1 MASITVAPTPPLPQ
15 GIVTFLLTDI
25 EGSTKLWEESPQPM
39 AVAVTRH
46 DALAARLIV
55 QHNGMLVKSRGEGD
69 SLFAVF
75 ARTTDAVL
83 AAYNMQKALHA
94 ERWPTPRPILVRMAL
109 HVGEAELRDGD
120 YFGGTVNRCARLRA
134 AGSGGQI
141 LVSQAVREVVRDTL
155 PSSLGFR
162 DLGEHR
168 LRDLT
173 RPERVFQLM
182 ADDLPHEF
190 GPLHTL
196 NMHPNNLPVQRDALI
211 GRERQVNAVQTL
223 LRQPN
228 VRLVTLLGP
237 GGTGKTRLA
246 LHVAADMLDDFDDGV
261 YLVPL
266 AAVRDTSQVVPAIA
280 YTLDVR
286 EIPPL
291 SMVATL
297 KERLRDRQMLL
308 VLDNFEQV
316 VDAAAEVVDLL
327 DAAAG
332 PKMLVTSRTVL
343 RVRGEAQYL
352 VPPLTVPDSLRLA
365 ADGNTL
371 ATLAEYEAVR
381 LFVERARAARP
392 DFALT
397 PENAVVVAQ
406 ICQRLDGLPL
416 AIELA
421 ATRIRTLSPQAML
434 ARLNHRLQLLTV
446 GARDLPSR
454 HQTLRAAIEWSYEL
468 LDPPCQTLLRRL
480 AVFSGGSTLEAIE
493 GVVGDMPP
501 AEGETAIGVLD
512 GIEALASQS
521 LLQSR
526 DQRPDEPRFVMLA
539 TIQEFAAEELVK
551 SGEGDILRERHAR
564 YFLAFVRRAQPNLFG
579 PQAGLWLDRLESE
592 HDNLRDATRW
602 FVESGLAAEALHL
615 TGAMWRFWE
624 VRGYLSE
631 GRTALEEALRLGAE
645 AAATDRIPAL
655 NGAGILARNQS
666 DYAAARRY
674 HQQTLELAE
683 AAQDLGAIVS
693 SLGNLGI
700 VAQAQGDYSTAEARY
715 HQALTTS
722 RQLGDQR
729 GVAGS
734 LYDLGWLA
742 FDRGEW
748 ETARRLHQESLG
760 IRREVGDRLGVAY
773 SLLALGH
780 VARAQNNYDDAR
792 ARYEESRQLAQA
804 MGDRLHVGVSL
815 YGLGVTAWRQGH
827 WEESRQYYLDSLN
840 ILRDLGSRRE
850 IVACLM
856 GLGIVA
862 AEMNQFERAA
872 RLLGA
877 SGVLLAAME
886 ARLPALDQADLDH
899 YIGLIHLMSD
909 ASTEGAFAAGG
920 QMTLEEAM
928 AYAAGG

>member
-1 MASITVAPTPPLPQ
+1 M
-15 GIVTFLLTDI
+15 LTDI
-25 EGSTKLWEESPQPM
+25 EGSTKLWEDSPQLM
-39 AVAVTRH
+39 AAAVARH
-46 DALAARLIV
+46 DALAARLIA
-55 QHNGMLVKSRGEGD
+55 QHSGVLVKSRGEGD
-69 SLFAVF
+69 SLFVVF
-75 ARTTDAVL
+75 ARPTDAIL
-83 AAYNMQKALHA
+83 AAYDMQKALHA
-94 ERWPTPRPILVRMAL
+94 EPWPTPRPILVRMAL

-120 YFGGTVNRCARLRA
+120 YFGSAVNRCARLRA
-134 AGSGGQI
+134 AGSGGQV
-141 LVSQAVREVVRDTL
+141 LVSQAAREVVRDSL
-155 PSSLGFR
+155 PGSLGFR

-173 RPERVFQLM
+173 RPERVFQLL
-182 ADDLPHEF
+182 ADDLPSEF

-196 NMHPNNLPVQRDALI
+196 NIHPNNLPVQRDALI
-211 GRERQVNAVQTL
+211 GRDRQVNAVQTL
-223 LRQPN
+223 LRQPG

-246 LHVAADMLDDFDDGV
+246 LHVAADMLDDFNDGV
-261 YLVPL
+261 FLVSL
-266 AAVRDTSQVVPAIA
+266 AAVRDPGLVLPTIA

-291 SMVATL
+291 SIVATL
-297 KERLRDRQMLL
+297 KERLRDRHMLL

-316 VDAAAEVVDLL
+316 VNAAAEVVDLL

-332 PKMLVTSRTVL
+332 PKILVTSRTVL
-343 RVRGEAQYL
+343 RVRGEIQYL

-365 ADGNTL
+365 GDANTVAGL
-371 ATLAEYEAVR
+371 GEYEAVR

-397 PENAVVVAQ
+397 PENALVVAQ

-454 HQTLRAAIEWSYEL
+454 HQTLRAAIEWSYDL
-468 LDPPCQTLLRRL
+468 LDAPYQTLLRRL
-480 AVFSGGSTLEAIE
+480 AVFSGGSTLEAID
-493 GVVGDMPP
+493 GVVGGMPP
-501 AEGETAIGVLD
+501 VEGETAIDVLD

-526 DQRPDEPRFVMLA
+526 DERPGESRYLMLA
-539 TIQEFAAEELVK
+539 TIQEFAAEQLAS
-551 SGEGDILRERHAR
+551 SGEEDTLRERHAR
-564 YFLAFVRRAQPNLFG
+564 YFLDFVCRAQPELFG
-579 PQAGLWLDRLESE
+579 AQVGLWLDRLESE

-602 FVESGLAAEALHL
+602 FLEHRLAAEALQL
-615 TGAMWRFWE
+615 MGALWRFWE

-631 GRTALEEALRLGAE
+631 GRAALEEGIRLGAE
-645 AAATDRIPAL
+645 VDVADRITVV
-655 NGAGILARNQS
+655 NGAGILARDQS

-674 HQQTLELAE
+674 HQQALELAE
-683 AAQDLGAIVS
+683 ATQNQYGIS
-693 SLGNLGI
+693 NSLSLLGI
-700 VAQAQGDYSTAEARY
+700 VAQAQGDYATADSLYR
-715 HQALTTS
+715 QALTT
-722 RQLGDQR
+722 RRELGEQR
-729 GVAGS
+729 AVAGS

-742 FDRGEW
+742 FDQGEW
-748 ETARRLHQESLG
+748 EVARRLHQESLG

-773 SLLALGH
+773 SLLALGN

-827 WEESRQYYLDSLN
+827 WEEARRCYLNSLN

-850 IVACLM
+850 MVACLT

-862 AEMNQFERAA
+862 AEMHDLERAA

-877 SGVLLAAME
+877 SAALLDAME
-886 ARLPALDQADLDH
+886 ARLPAMDQADLDH
-899 YIGLIHLMSD
+899 YIGLIHLMGE
-909 ASTEGAFAAGG
+909 ASTEAAFTSGG
-920 QMTLEEAM
+920 QMTLEEAL
-928 AYAAGG
+928 AYADGGEPPMG

>member
-1 MASITVAPTPPLPQ
+1 MVASIPPLPQ

-25 EGSTKLWEESPQPM
+25 EGSTKFWEETPQPM
-39 AVAVTRH
+39 AAAVARH
-46 DALAARLIV
+46 DALAARLIA
-55 QHNGMLVKSRGEGD
+55 QHRGVLVKSRGEGD

-75 ARTTDAVL
+75 ARTSDAVL
-83 AAYNMQKALHA
+83 TAHDMQKALNSEA
-94 ERWPTPRPILVRMAL
+94 WPTRGPILVRMAL

-120 YFGGTVNRCARLRA
+120 YFGSTVNRCARLRA

-141 LVSQAVREVVRDTL
+141 LVSQAVREVVRDSL
-155 PSSLGFR
+155 PGSLSFR

-173 RPERVFQLM
+173 RPERVFQLL
-182 ADDLPHEF
+182 ADDLPSEF

-196 NMHPNNLPVQRDALI
+196 DMHPNNLPVQRDALI
-211 GRERQVNAVQTL
+211 GRERQVTAVQSL
-223 LRQPN
+223 LRQPG

-261 YLVPL
+261 FLVPL
-266 AAVRDTSQVVPAIA
+266 AAVRDASLVVPTIA
-280 YTLDVR
+280 YTLNVR

-291 SMVATL
+291 SIVATL
-297 KERLRDRQMLL
+297 KERLRDRHMLL

-316 VDAAAEVVDLL
+316 VNAAAEVANLL
-327 DAAAG
+327 DAATG

-352 VPPLTVPDSLRLA
+352 VPPLTVPDNLHLA
-365 ADGNTL
+365 ADAHTV
-371 ATLAEYEAVR
+371 AALAEYEAVR

-392 DFALT
+392 DFVLT
-397 PENAVVVAQ
+397 PDNAVVVAQ

-454 HQTLRAAIEWSYEL
+454 HQTLRAAIEWSYDL
-468 LDPPCQTLLRRL
+468 LDAPCQTLLRRL

-493 GVVGDMPP
+493 GVVGGMPP
-501 AEGETAIGVLD
+501 VEGEAAIDVLD

-526 DQRPDEPRFVMLA
+526 DERPGESRFVMLA
-539 TIQEFAAEELVK
+539 TIQEFAAEQLAS
-551 SGEGDILRERHAR
+551 SGEADTLRERHAR
-564 YFLAFVRRAQPNLFG
+564 YFLDFMRRAQPELFG
-579 PQAGLWLDRLESE
+579 AQVGLWLDRLESE
-592 HDNLRDATRW
+592 HDNLRDAIRW
-602 FVESGLAAEALHL
+602 FLGHRLAAEALQL

-631 GRTALEEALRLGAE
+631 GRAALEEALSLGVGVDVA
-645 AAATDRIPAL
+645 DRISAL
-655 NGAGILARNQS
+655 NGAGILARDQS

-674 HQQTLELAE
+674 HQQALELAE
-683 AAQDLGAIVS
+683 AAHNQSAVAS
-693 SLGNLGI
+693 SLGGLGI
-700 VAQAQGDYSTAEARY
+700 VAQAQGDYVMADALY
-715 HQALTTS
+715 HEALTM
-722 RQLGDQR
+722 RREVGDQR

-742 FDRGEW
+742 FDQGEW
-748 ETARRLHQESLG
+748 DVARRLQQESLG
-760 IRREVGDRLGVAY
+760 IRRELGDRLGVAY
-773 SLLALGH
+773 SLLALGN

-792 ARYEESRQLAQA
+792 ARYEDSRQLAQA

-827 WEESRQYYLDSLN
+827 WEEARRCYLESLN

-862 AEMNQFERAA
+862 AEMSEPQRAA

-877 SGVLLAAME
+877 SAALLDAME
-886 ARLPALDQADLDH
+886 ARLPAMDQADLDH
-899 YIGLIHLMSD
+899 YIGLIHLLGD
-909 ASTEGAFAAGG
+909 GSTEAAFAAGG
-920 QMTLEEAM
+920 RMTLEEAL
-928 AYAAGG
+928 AYALQDA